1 MDLQE
6 LKQYLES
13 NNDNSEVQA
22 VLNEFKTVSQED
34 VRSYLE
40 TDEGKRF
47 IQPTLDRYHNKSLQT
62 WKDNNLQNLVEDEV
76 AKRNPQETEEQKRI
90 RLLEEQLENRDKE
103 SKRKDLETKAL
114 KLAQDKALPTEIVNF
129 FVGEDEETTSA
140 NLDTLKQHLD
150 ATIQAQVDERFK
162 AGGRDVIDGAGASV
176 PQSQSIMEM
185 AAEANIRNKI

>member
-13 NNDNSEVQA
+13 NKDNSDVQA
-22 VLNEFKTVSQED
+22 VLNEFKTVSEED
-34 VRSYLE
+34 VRSYLD

-162 AGGRDVIDGAGASV
+162 SGGRDVIDGVSASV
-176 PQSQSIMEM
+176 PQAQSIMEM

>member
-13 NNDNSEVQA
+13 NKDNSDVQA
-22 VLNEFKTVSQED
+22 VLNEFKTVSEED
-34 VRSYLE
+34 VRSYLD

-90 RLLEEQLENRDKE
+90 RLLEEQLENRDKAAA
-103 SKRKDLETKAL
+103 RKDLETKAL

-162 AGGRDVIDGAGASV
+162 AGGRDVIDGPGSSGT
-176 PQSQSIMEM
+176 PTQSIMDM
-185 AAEANIRNKI
+185 AAEANIRNK

>member
-13 NNDNSEVQA
+13 NKDNSDVQA

-34 VRSYLE
+34 VRSYLD
-40 TDEGKRF
+40 TDEGKQF

-162 AGGRDVIDGAGASV
+162 AGGRDVTDGAGASV
-176 PQSQSIMEM
+176 PQAQSIMEM
-185 AAEANIRNKI
+185 AAEANSRNKI

>member
-1 MDLQE
+1 MTLEE

-13 NNDNSEVQA
+13 NKDNSDVQA

-34 VRSYLE
+34 VRSYLD

-90 RLLEEQLENRDKE
+90 RKLEEELANRDKE
-103 SKRKDLETKAL
+103 SKRKDLETTAL
-114 KLAQDKALPTEIVNF
+114 KLAQEKSLPTEIVNF
-129 FVGEDEETTSA
+129 FVGEDEDTTSA

-150 ATIQAQVDERFK
+150 TTIQAQVDERFK
-162 AGGRDVIDGAGASV
+162 AGGRDVIDGPGGSGT
-176 PQSQSIMEM
+176 PTQSIMDM
-185 AAEANIRNKI
+185 AAEANIRNK

>member
-13 NNDNSEVQA
+13 NKDNSDVQA

-34 VRSYLE
+34 VRSYLD

-162 AGGRDVIDGAGASV
+162 AGGRDVIDSAGASV
-176 PQSQSIMEM
+176 PQTQSIMEM

>member
-13 NNDNSEVQA
+13 NKDNSDVQA
-22 VLNEFKTVSQED
+22 VINEFKTVSEED
-34 VRSYLE
+34 VRSYLD

-162 AGGRDVIDGAGASV
+162 AGGRDVIDGAGTSV
-176 PQSQSIMEM
+176 PQAQSIMEM

>member
-13 NNDNSEVQA
+13 NKDNSDVQA

-34 VRSYLE
+34 VRSYLD

-90 RLLEEQLENRDKE
+90 RKLEEELANRDKE
-103 SKRKDLETKAL
+103 SKRKDLETTAL
-114 KLAQDKALPTEIVNF
+114 KLAQEKSLPTEIVNF
-129 FVGEDEETTSA
+129 FVGEDEDTTSA

-150 ATIQAQVDERFK
+150 TTIQAQVDERFK
-162 AGGRDVIDGAGASV
+162 AGGRDVIDDPGSSGT
-176 PQSQSIMEM
+176 PTQSIMD
-185 AAEANIRNKI
+185 

>member
-13 NNDNSEVQA
+13 NKDNSDVQA
-22 VLNEFKTVSQED
+22 VINEFKTVSEED
-34 VRSYLE
+34 VRSYLD

-90 RLLEEQLENRDKE
+90 RKLEEELENRDKAAA
-103 SKRKDLETKAL
+103 RKDLETKAL
-114 KLAQDKALPTEIVNF
+114 KIAQEKQLPIDLVNY
-129 FVGEDEETTSA
+129 FVGEDEDTTSE
-140 NLDTLKQHLD
+140 NLDKLKAQ
-150 ATIQAQVDERFK
+150 IESSVQAQVDQRFK
-162 AGGRDVIDGAGASV
+162 DGGRDIKDGAGSTV
-176 PQSQSIMEM
+176 PNIQSFREM
-185 AAEANIRNKI
+185 ANEVNIRNK

>member
-13 NNDNSEVQA
+13 NKDNSEVQA

>member
-13 NNDNSEVQA
+13 NKDNSDVQA

-34 VRSYLE
+34 VRSYLD

-150 ATIQAQVDERFK
+150 ATIQTQVDERFK

-176 PQSQSIMEM
+176 PQAQSIMEM

>member
-6 LKQYLES
+6 IKQYLES
-13 NNDNSEVQA
+13 NKDNSDVQA

-34 VRSYLE
+34 VRSYLD
-40 TDEGKRF
+40 TDEGKKF

-76 AKRNPQETEEQKRI
+76 AKINPQETEEQKRI
-90 RLLEEQLENRDKE
+90 RLLEEQLANRDKDAA
-103 SKRKDLETKAL
+103 RKELETKAL
-114 KLAQDKALPTEIVNF
+114 KLAQEKALPTEIVNF
-129 FVGEDEETTSA
+129 FVGDDEDTTNA

-162 AGGRDVIDGAGASV
+162 DGGRDVIDGSSDSGASTK
-176 PQSQSIMEM
+176 SIMDM
-185 AAEANIRNKI
+185 AAEANIRNK

>member
-13 NNDNSEVQA
+13 NKDNSDVQA
-22 VLNEFKTVSQED
+22 VLNEFKTVSEED
-34 VRSYLE
+34 VRSYLD